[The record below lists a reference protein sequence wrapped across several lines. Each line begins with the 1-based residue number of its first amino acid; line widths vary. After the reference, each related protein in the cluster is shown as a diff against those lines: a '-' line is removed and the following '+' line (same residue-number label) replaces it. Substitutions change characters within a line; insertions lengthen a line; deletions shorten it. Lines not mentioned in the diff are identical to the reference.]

1 MAHLNEFLSDIDLDE
16 LKKLIKESGAVKKYR
31 RGDTICKQ
39 GEQCRV
45 IGIVL
50 RGYFKYSL
58 VNAKGDICVT
68 GFSFED
74 EIVTDFP
81 NSFIMDAAS
90 FTSITAGRDCE
101 IIQMSIGDARLHMER
116 HYPGFIGHAA
126 SVLLIEA
133 YRRYLDLHSKTPR
146 ERYVDLITSCHGDVS
161 LIPLQEIASYL
172 SISRRQLYRIREE
185 FI

>member
-1 MAHLNEFLSDIDLDE
+1 MAHLNEFLTNVDLAE
-16 LKKLIKESGAVKKYR
+16 LKKIIKESGFVKKYR
-31 RGDTICKQ
+31 RGDTICNQ
-39 GEQCRV
+39 GEPCRV

-50 RGYFKYSL
+50 RGYFKFSV
-58 VNAKGDICVT
+58 VNTKGEICVT

-81 NSFIMDAAS
+81 NSFMMDGAS
-90 FTSITAGRDCE
+90 FTTITAGRECE
-101 IIQMSIGDARLHMER
+101 IIQMSTGDARLHMER
-116 HYPGFIGHAA
+116 HCPGFIGHAA

-146 ERYVDLITSCHGDVS
+146 ERYVDLITRCHCDIS